1 MNTEQLLE
9 SQETSNIFTRIWQ
22 KYFPYYPI
30 FLVLMLLTLLAA
42 WVYNK
47 KRTILYQA
55 TATLLIKDEKKG
67 IGDSKVSESINL
79 LSSKKIIE
87 NETEVIKSRAIMKQV
102 VYNLNLYAPVY
113 YIGKWKNISAYNI
126 SPVNIVAKSPDSL
139 FETSQVS
146 FSFNSSKKTV
156 TLLGKTFSLNQWI
169 NTSWGI
175 IKFIPTNH
183 KNSDNIPLFFN
194 LVSPKKIAN
203 QLSNRVVVFT
213 AGKLSSV
220 LDLSLTDEIPKRAEN
235 ILNEVIYNYDKA
247 SLKEKNNLALSTLKF
262 LDERLAFVST
272 DLDSIERNLQQ
283 YRTQKGAI
291 NLSTQGQMV
300 LQNVST
306 NDQKLEGV
314 KMQLSML
321 KEVENYVTAKK
332 GEGGIVPSTVG
343 ISDPLLN
350 NLIERLY
357 ESELQYDKLRK
368 TTGENNPQLV
378 AIADQIEKIKPSI
391 LENIRSQKSGLESNK
406 VNLYATNNSFSS
418 LLQSLPKQER
428 DLVDINRQQNIKSS
442 IYSFLLQKREETAL
456 ANASI
461 LSDTR
466 VVDNAQASNSQSSID
481 DKKIYLIAIVFAI
494 VIGVVIINAR
504 ELLNKKILFRK
515 EIESKISFPVVAEI
529 SFKKA
534 GSALVIESGKSSQIA
549 EEFRMLRTSLLYLG
563 IENNNKKLL
572 ITSTIP
578 GEGKSFIT
586 LNLALSLAL
595 SGKKV
600 VIAEF
605 DLSNPTISIKLGLS
619 SRGLGVA
626 DYLAGDATAE
636 AIIRPLENYP
646 NLYIATA
653 GTLPKNPSE
662 LILGNRTDQLLEYLE
677 TNFAYVLV
685 DSAPVGLMSDGYV
698 LSRQCNATLYVM
710 RHGHTPKK
718 VLDRLEKNNRINYL
732 NNIGIVFN
740 GIKNRG
746 FSKNDYGY
754 GYDGYGYNY
763 EYGNKKN
770 KK

>member
-1 MNTEQLLE
+1 MNTEQIIE
-9 SQETSNIFTRIWQ
+9 PQETTNFISRIWQ

-30 FLVLMLLTLLAA
+30 FLLLTLLTLFGA

-47 KRTILYQA
+47 KRPILYQA
-55 TATLLIKDEKKG
+55 NATLLIKDEKKG
-67 IGDSKVSESINL
+67 IEDSKVSESINL

-102 VYNLNLYAPVY
+102 VNNLYLYAPIY
-113 YIGKWKNISAYNI
+113 YVGKWKNIPAYSI

-139 FETSQVS
+139 SEVSKVS
-146 FSFNSSKKTV
+146 FFYSSSTQTVKLSGKSFP
-156 TLLGKTFSLNQWI
+156 LNQWI
-169 NTSWGI
+169 NTPWGVL
-175 IKFIPTNH
+175 KFIHTYN
-183 KNSDNIPLFFN
+183 KFDNNILLYFDLIN
-194 LVSPKKIAN
+194 PKKISN
-203 QLSNRVVVFT
+203 QLSKRVLVYP

-220 LDLSLTDEIPKRAEN
+220 LTLSLTDEVPKRAEN
-235 ILNEVIYNYDKA
+235 ILNEVINNYDKA
-247 SLKEKNNLALSTLKF
+247 SLREKNNLALSTLKF
-262 LDERLAFVST
+262 LDQRLSYVSA
-272 DLDSIERNLQQ
+272 DLDSIEKNLQQ

-291 NLSTQGQMV
+291 NLSTQGEMV

-314 KMQLSML
+314 KMQLAML
-321 KEVENYVTAKK
+321 NEVEKYVTSKK

-343 ISDPLLN
+343 VSDPLLN
-350 NLIERLY
+350 NLIEKLY
-357 ESELQYDKLRK
+357 ESELQYDKLKK
-368 TTGENNPQLV
+368 TTGQNNPQLV
-378 AIADQIEKIKPSI
+378 AIADQIQKIKPSI

-406 VNLYATNNSFSS
+406 VNLYATNNAFSS

-456 ANASI
+456 ANSSI

-466 VVDNAQASNSQSSID
+466 VVDNAQSSLNPTSID
-481 DKKIYLIAIVFAI
+481 DQKIYLIAIALAM
-494 VIGVVIINAR
+494 VIGIFSINTK
-504 ELLNKKILFRK
+504 EFLNKNILFRK
-515 EIESKISFPVVAEI
+515 EIERRITFPIIAEI
-529 SFKKA
+529 AFQAHSNPV
-534 GSALVIESGKSSQIA
+534 VIESGKSSQIA
-549 EEFRMLRTSLLYLG
+549 EEFRMLRTSLLFLG
-563 IENNNKKLL
+563 IEKNNKKIL

-605 DLSNPTISIKLGLS
+605 DLSNPTLSNKLGLEA
-619 SRGLGVA
+619 RGLGVA
-626 DYLAGDATAE
+626 DYLAGDVSIESVIT
-636 AIIRPLENYP
+636 PLKQYP
-646 NLYIATA
+646 NLFIATA

-662 LILGNRTDQLLEYLE
+662 LILGNRTDKLLEYLE
-677 TNFAYVLV
+677 NNFDIVLV

-746 FSKNDYGY
+746 FGKNDHGY
-754 GYDGYGYNY
+754 GYNGYGYNY
-763 EYGNKKN
+763 TYGNKKN
-770 KK
+770 TK

>member
-1 MNTEQLLE
+1 
-9 SQETSNIFTRIWQ
+9 
-22 KYFPYYPI
+22 
-30 FLVLMLLTLLAA
+30 
-42 WVYNK
+42 
-47 KRTILYQA
+47 
-55 TATLLIKDEKKG
+55 
-67 IGDSKVSESINL
+67 
-79 LSSKKIIE
+79 
-87 NETEVIKSRAIMKQV
+87 
-102 VYNLNLYAPVY
+102 
-113 YIGKWKNISAYNI
+113 
-126 SPVNIVAKSPDSL
+126 
-139 FETSQVS
+139 
-146 FSFNSSKKTV
+146 
-156 TLLGKTFSLNQWI
+156 
-169 NTSWGI
+169 
-175 IKFIPTNH
+175 
-183 KNSDNIPLFFN
+183 
-194 LVSPKKIAN
+194 
-203 QLSNRVVVFT
+203 
-213 AGKLSSV
+213 
-220 LDLSLTDEIPKRAEN
+220 
-235 ILNEVIYNYDKA
+235 
-247 SLKEKNNLALSTLKF
+247 
-262 LDERLAFVST
+262 
-272 DLDSIERNLQQ
+272 
-283 YRTQKGAI
+283 
-291 NLSTQGQMV
+291 
-300 LQNVST
+300 
-306 NDQKLEGV
+306 
-314 KMQLSML
+314 
-321 KEVENYVTAKK
+321 
-332 GEGGIVPSTVG
+332 
-343 ISDPLLN
+343 
-350 NLIERLY
+350 
-357 ESELQYDKLRK
+357 
-368 TTGENNPQLV
+368 
-378 AIADQIEKIKPSI
+378 
-391 LENIRSQKSGLESNK
+391 
-406 VNLYATNNSFSS
+406 
-418 LLQSLPKQER
+418 LQSLPKQER

-481 DKKIYLIAIVFAI
+481 DKKIYLIAIAFAI
-494 VIGVVIINAR
+494 VFGVVIINAR